1 MINITFSETFNKVQ
15 ECFEESSIKDEL
27 ESITIIRD
35 VQGKIRLFLEPL
47 ENKNLEDIIL
57 DELEKCLK
65 NKLGSYY
72 GEDIWLPQ
80 GEKDG
85 YKNLINVIR
94 SERVSAEWDDES
106 QPRWYVLE
114 RHVAKQAWTNKK
126 EIEPPWPQEVVDKGQ
141 KPAIVSFFSFKGGV
155 GRTTTLVA
163 TALTLAR
170 HGHRVA
176 VVDLDLESPGI
187 STFFLPDTEE
197 SPPGVIDYLLEK
209 NIQGKNWK
217 LEDHLQYVKDPKLL
231 GDTKKSLP
239 IKSLPILS
247 AGNVD
252 NNYLEKLARL
262 DCQNFLNVNNPLQ
275 KTWSDMFKELNKAP
289 RKQELNE
296 AAGKQELNQAA
307 GKLDF
312 ILLDTRTG
320 FHDLGGL
327 AIAEF
332 SHAAVIFGTQS
343 RQSWAGLTHVIRRLA
358 KPSAPEPLPLLLI
371 HALAPG
377 IGVPGREKD
386 LREFREQAYSVFQD
400 HYYKPS
406 EDVPNSNDQ
415 EASFYPIVIDW
426 QSELRREINLSQRDS
441 TFEEE
446 GDSTFEEDSS
456 LSNIID
462 ILTGKPYQRLAE
474 RLCRIFKR
482 KLNLENEVEK

>member
-15 ECFEESSIKDEL
+15 ECFEESSIKDQL

-47 ENKNLEDIIL
+47 ENKNLKDIIL
-57 DELEKCLK
+57 NHLEECLK

-126 EIEPPWPQEVVDKGQ
+126 EIEPPWPQKVVDEGQ

-170 HGHRVA
+170 HGHQVA

-197 SPPGVIDYLLEK
+197 SPPGMIDYLLEK

-217 LEDHLQYVKDPKLL
+217 LKDHLEVVNEPKLL
-231 GDTKKSLP
+231 GDEEN
-239 IKSLPILS
+239 ILPILS

-252 NNYLEKLARL
+252 KNYLEKLARL

-275 KTWSDMFKELNKAP
+275 KTWSDMFKELN
-289 RKQELNE
+289 E
-296 AAGKQELNQAA
+296 AA

-327 AIAEF
+327 AIAEL

-358 KPSAPEPLPLLLI
+358 KPLAPEPLPLLLI

-377 IGVPGREKD
+377 IGVPGREKE

-400 HYYKPS
+400 HYYKSS
-406 EDVPNSNDQ
+406 EDPPNSNDQ
-415 EASFYPIVIDW
+415 EASFDPIVIDW
-426 QSELRREINLSQRDS
+426 QSELRREINLSERDS
-441 TFEEE
+441 TFEN
-446 GDSTFEEDSS
+446 DSS
-456 LSNIID
+456 LSNIIN

-474 RLCRIFKR
+474 RLCRIFNR
-482 KLNLENEVEK
+482 KLNLKN

>member
-15 ECFEESSIKDEL
+15 KCFEGSSIKDQL

-126 EIEPPWPQEVVDKGQ
+126 EIEPPWPQKVVDEGH

-197 SPPGVIDYLLEK
+197 SPPGMIDYLLE
-209 NIQGKNWK
+209 NCFIRA
-217 LEDHLQYVKDPKLL
+217 VK
-231 GDTKKSLP
+231 
-239 IKSLPILS
+239 
-247 AGNVD
+247 
-252 NNYLEKLARL
+252 
-262 DCQNFLNVNNPLQ
+262 
-275 KTWSDMFKELNKAP
+275 
-289 RKQELNE
+289 
-296 AAGKQELNQAA
+296 
-307 GKLDF
+307 
-312 ILLDTRTG
+312 
-320 FHDLGGL
+320 
-327 AIAEF
+327 
-332 SHAAVIFGTQS
+332 
-343 RQSWAGLTHVIRRLA
+343 
-358 KPSAPEPLPLLLI
+358 
-371 HALAPG
+371 
-377 IGVPGREKD
+377 
-386 LREFREQAYSVFQD
+386 
-400 HYYKPS
+400 
-406 EDVPNSNDQ
+406 
-415 EASFYPIVIDW
+415 IV
-426 QSELRREINLSQRDS
+426 L
-441 TFEEE
+441 
-446 GDSTFEEDSS
+446 
-456 LSNIID
+456 
-462 ILTGKPYQRLAE
+462 
-474 RLCRIFKR
+474 
-482 KLNLENEVEK
+482 V

>member
-15 ECFEESSIKDEL
+15 KCFEGSSIKDQL

-126 EIEPPWPQEVVDKGQ
+126 EIEPPWPQKVVDEGH

-187 STFFLPDTEE
+187 STFFFPDREKSLP
-197 SPPGVIDYLLEK
+197 GIIDYLLEK
-209 NIQGKNWK
+209 NIQGKNWELK
-217 LEDHLQYVKDPKLL
+217 DHLESFKDENLL
-231 GDTKKSLP
+231 GDEDR
-239 IKSLPILS
+239 ILPILS

-262 DCQNFLNVNNPLQ
+262 DCQNLLNVNNPLE
-275 KTWSDMFKELNKAP
+275 KTWSDMFKELN
-289 RKQELNE
+289 E
-296 AAGKQELNQAA
+296 AA

-474 RLCRIFKR
+474 RLCRLFNR
-482 KLNLENEVEK
+482 KLNLKN

>member
-15 ECFEESSIKDEL
+15 KCFEGSSIKDQL

-126 EIEPPWPQEVVDKGQ
+126 EIEPPWPQEVVDKGH

-197 SPPGVIDYLLEK
+197 SPPGMIDYLLEK

-217 LEDHLQYVKDPKLL
+217 LKDHLEVVNEPKLL
-231 GDTKKSLP
+231 GDEEN
-239 IKSLPILS
+239 ILPILS

-252 NNYLEKLARL
+252 KNYLEKLARL

-275 KTWSDMFKELNKAP
+275 KTWSDMFKELN
-289 RKQELNE
+289 E
-296 AAGKQELNQAA
+296 AA

-327 AIAEF
+327 AIAEL

-358 KPSAPEPLPLLLI
+358 KPLAPEPLPLLLI

-377 IGVPGREKD
+377 IGVPGREKE

-400 HYYKPS
+400 HYYKSS
-406 EDVPNSNDQ
+406 EDPPNSNDQ
-415 EASFYPIVIDW
+415 EASFDPIVIDW
-426 QSELRREINLSQRDS
+426 QSELRREINLSERDS
-441 TFEEE
+441 TFEN
-446 GDSTFEEDSS
+446 DSS
-456 LSNIID
+456 LSNIIN

-474 RLCRIFKR
+474 RLCRIFNR
-482 KLNLENEVEK
+482 KLNLKN

>member
-1 MINITFSETFNKVQ
+1 MTNITFSETFDKVQ
-15 ECFEESSIKDEL
+15 ECFEESSIKDQL

-47 ENKNLEDIIL
+47 ENNNLKDIIL
-57 DELEKCLK
+57 NQNHLEERLE
-65 NKLGSYY
+65 NKLGAYY
-72 GEDIWLPQ
+72 GHDIWLPQ

-85 YKNLINVIR
+85 YKNLIDVIR

-126 EIEPPWPQEVVDKGQ
+126 ETEAPWPQKVVDEGH

-187 STFFLPDTEE
+187 STFFFPDTEE
-197 SPPGVIDYLLEK
+197 SPPGIIDYLLEK
-209 NIQGKNWK
+209 NIQGENWK
-217 LEDHLQYVKDPKLL
+217 LKDHLQLVNDPELL
-231 GDTKKSLP
+231 GDAE
-239 IKSLPILS
+239 KSLPILS

-262 DCQNFLNVNNPLQ
+262 DCQNLLNVNNPLE
-275 KTWSDMFKELNKAP
+275 KTWSDMFKELN
-289 RKQELNE
+289 E
-296 AAGKQELNQAA
+296 AA

-327 AIAEF
+327 AIAEL

-358 KPSAPEPLPLLLI
+358 KPSAPYPLPLLLI

-386 LREFREQAYSVFQD
+386 LRKFREQAYSVFQH
-400 HYYKPS
+400 HYYSSSK
-406 EDVPNSNDQ
+406 DVPNSSEQ

-441 TFEEE
+441 TFKEDKEE

-474 RLCRIFKR
+474 RLCRLFKR
-482 KLNLENEVEK
+482 KLNLEN

>member
-1 MINITFSETFNKVQ
+1 M
-15 ECFEESSIKDEL
+15 
-27 ESITIIRD
+27 
-35 VQGKIRLFLEPL
+35 
-47 ENKNLEDIIL
+47 
-57 DELEKCLK
+57 
-65 NKLGSYY
+65 
-72 GEDIWLPQ
+72 
-80 GEKDG
+80 
-85 YKNLINVIR
+85 
-94 SERVSAEWDDES
+94 
-106 QPRWYVLE
+106 
-114 RHVAKQAWTNKK
+114 
-126 EIEPPWPQEVVDKGQ
+126 
-141 KPAIVSFFSFKGGV
+141 
-155 GRTTTLVA
+155 
-163 TALTLAR
+163 
-170 HGHRVA
+170 
-176 VVDLDLESPGI
+176 
-187 STFFLPDTEE
+187 
-197 SPPGVIDYLLEK
+197 
-209 NIQGKNWK
+209 
-217 LEDHLQYVKDPKLL
+217 
-231 GDTKKSLP
+231 
-239 IKSLPILS
+239 
-247 AGNVD
+247 D

-262 DCQNFLNVNNPLQ
+262 DCQNLLNVNNPLQ
-275 KTWSDMFKELNKAP
+275 KTWSDMFKELN
-289 RKQELNE
+289 E
-296 AAGKQELNQAA
+296 AA

-482 KLNLENEVEK
+482 KLNLEN

>member
-15 ECFEESSIKDEL
+15 ECFEESSIKDQL

-47 ENKNLEDIIL
+47 ENKNLKDIIL
-57 DELEKCLK
+57 NHLEECLK

-126 EIEPPWPQEVVDKGQ
+126 EIEPPWPQKVVDEGH

-170 HGHRVA
+170 HGHQVA

-187 STFFLPDTEE
+187 FTFFFPDTED

-217 LEDHLQYVKDPKLL
+217 LKDHLELLNDPKLL
-231 GDTKKSLP
+231 GDAE
-239 IKSLPILS
+239 KSLPILS

-262 DCQNFLNVNNPLQ
+262 DCQNLLNVNNPLE
-275 KTWSDMFKELNKAP
+275 KTWSDMFKELN
-289 RKQELNE
+289 E
-296 AAGKQELNQAA
+296 AA

-343 RQSWAGLTHVIRRLA
+343 RQSWAGLTQVIRRLA
-358 KPSAPEPLPLLLI
+358 KPLAPAPLPLLLI

-441 TFEEE
+441 TFEE
-446 GDSTFEEDSS
+446 DSS

>member
-15 ECFEESSIKDEL
+15 ECFEESSIKDQL

-126 EIEPPWPQEVVDKGQ
+126 EIEPPWPQKVVDEGQ

-217 LEDHLQYVKDPKLL
+217 LKDHLEVVNEPKLL
-231 GDTKKSLP
+231 GDEEN
-239 IKSLPILS
+239 ILPILS

-262 DCQNFLNVNNPLQ
+262 DCQNLLNVNNPLQ
-275 KTWSDMFKELNKAP
+275 KTWSDMFKELN
-289 RKQELNE
+289 E
-296 AAGKQELNQAA
+296 AA

-400 HYYKPS
+400 HYYSSSK
-406 EDVPNSNDQ
+406 DVPNSSEQ

-482 KLNLENEVEK
+482 KLNLEN

>member
-15 ECFEESSIKDEL
+15 ECFEESSIKDQL

-47 ENKNLEDIIL
+47 ENKNLKDIIL
-57 DELEKCLK
+57 NHLEECLK

-126 EIEPPWPQEVVDKGQ
+126 EIEPPWPQEVVDEGQ

-197 SPPGVIDYLLEK
+197 SPPGMIDYLLEK

-217 LEDHLQYVKDPKLL
+217 LKDHLELVKDPKLL
-231 GDTKKSLP
+231 GDTE
-239 IKSLPILS
+239 KSLPILS

-262 DCQNFLNVNNPLQ
+262 DCQNLLNVNNPLQ
-275 KTWSDMFKELNKAP
+275 KT
-289 RKQELNE
+289 
-296 AAGKQELNQAA
+296 
-307 GKLDF
+307 
-312 ILLDTRTG
+312 
-320 FHDLGGL
+320 
-327 AIAEF
+327 
-332 SHAAVIFGTQS
+332 
-343 RQSWAGLTHVIRRLA
+343 
-358 KPSAPEPLPLLLI
+358 
-371 HALAPG
+371 
-377 IGVPGREKD
+377 
-386 LREFREQAYSVFQD
+386 
-400 HYYKPS
+400 
-406 EDVPNSNDQ
+406 
-415 EASFYPIVIDW
+415 
-426 QSELRREINLSQRDS
+426 
-441 TFEEE
+441 
-446 GDSTFEEDSS
+446 
-456 LSNIID
+456 
-462 ILTGKPYQRLAE
+462 
-474 RLCRIFKR
+474 
-482 KLNLENEVEK
+482 

>member
-15 ECFEESSIKDEL
+15 KCFEESSIKDQL

-57 DELEKCLK
+57 DELEECLK

-126 EIEPPWPQEVVDKGQ
+126 EIEPPWPQKVVDEGQ

-170 HGHRVA
+170 HGHQVA

-197 SPPGVIDYLLEK
+197 SPPGMIDYLLEK

-217 LEDHLQYVKDPKLL
+217 LKDHLEVVNEPKLL
-231 GDTKKSLP
+231 GDEEN
-239 IKSLPILS
+239 ILPILS

-252 NNYLEKLARL
+252 KNYLEKLARL

-275 KTWSDMFKELNKAP
+275 KTWSDMFKELN
-289 RKQELNE
+289 E
-296 AAGKQELNQAA
+296 AA

-327 AIAEF
+327 AIAEL

-358 KPSAPEPLPLLLI
+358 KPLAPEPLPLLLI

-377 IGVPGREKD
+377 IGVPGREKE

-400 HYYKPS
+400 HYYKSS
-406 EDVPNSNDQ
+406 EDPPNSNDQ
-415 EASFYPIVIDW
+415 EASFDPIVIDW
-426 QSELRREINLSQRDS
+426 QSELRREINLSERDS
-441 TFEEE
+441 TFEN
-446 GDSTFEEDSS
+446 DSS
-456 LSNIID
+456 LSNIIN

-474 RLCRIFKR
+474 RLCRIFNR
-482 KLNLENEVEK
+482 KLNLKN

>member
-15 ECFEESSIKDEL
+15 KCFEGSSIKDQL

-126 EIEPPWPQEVVDKGQ
+126 EIEPPWPQKVVDEGQ

-170 HGHRVA
+170 HGHQVA

-197 SPPGVIDYLLEK
+197 SPPGMIDYLLEK

-217 LEDHLQYVKDPKLL
+217 LKDHLELVKDPKLL
-231 GDTKKSLP
+231 GDTE
-239 IKSLPILS
+239 KSLPILS

-262 DCQNFLNVNNPLQ
+262 DCQNLLNVNNPLQ
-275 KTWSDMFKELNKAP
+275 KTWSDMFKELN
-289 RKQELNE
+289 E
-296 AAGKQELNQAA
+296 AA

-400 HYYKPS
+400 HYYSSSK
-406 EDVPNSNDQ
+406 DVPNSSEQ

>member
-15 ECFEESSIKDEL
+15 ECFKGSSIKDQL

-57 DELEKCLK
+57 DDLEECLK

-94 SERVSAEWDDES
+94 SERVSAEWDNES

-126 EIEPPWPQEVVDKGQ
+126 EIEPPWPQKVVDEGQ

-197 SPPGVIDYLLEK
+197 SPPGMIDYLLEK

-217 LEDHLQYVKDPKLL
+217 LKDHLELVKDPKLL
-231 GDTKKSLP
+231 GDTE
-239 IKSLPILS
+239 KSLPILS

-262 DCQNFLNVNNPLQ
+262 DCQNLLNVNNPLQ
-275 KTWSDMFKELNKAP
+275 KTWSDMFKELN
-289 RKQELNE
+289 E
-296 AAGKQELNQAA
+296 AA

-358 KPSAPEPLPLLLI
+358 KPLAPEPLPLLLI

-441 TFEEE
+441 TFEE
-446 GDSTFEEDSS
+446 DSS

-482 KLNLENEVEK
+482 KLNLEN

>member
-15 ECFEESSIKDEL
+15 KCFEGSSIKDQL

-126 EIEPPWPQEVVDKGQ
+126 EIEPPWPQELVDKGH

-176 VVDLDLESPGI
+176 VVDFDLESPGI

-197 SPPGVIDYLLEK
+197 SPPGMIDYLLEK

-217 LEDHLQYVKDPKLL
+217 LKDHLELVKDPKLL
-231 GDTKKSLP
+231 GDTE
-239 IKSLPILS
+239 KSLPILS

-262 DCQNFLNVNNPLQ
+262 DCQNLLNVNNPLQ
-275 KTWSDMFKELNKAP
+275 KTWSDMFKELN
-289 RKQELNE
+289 E
-296 AAGKQELNQAA
+296 AA

-327 AIAEF
+327 VIAEL

-400 HYYKPS
+400 HYYRPS

-474 RLCRIFKR
+474 RLCRLFNR
-482 KLNLENEVEK
+482 KLNLKN

>member
-15 ECFEESSIKDEL
+15 KCFEGSSIKDQL

-197 SPPGVIDYLLEK
+197 SPPGMIDYLLEK

-217 LEDHLQYVKDPKLL
+217 LKDHLEVVKDPKLL
-231 GDTKKSLP
+231 GDTE
-239 IKSLPILS
+239 KSLPILS

-262 DCQNFLNVNNPLQ
+262 DCQNLLNVNNPLQ
-275 KTWSDMFKELNKAP
+275 KTWSDMFKELN
-289 RKQELNE
+289 E
-296 AAGKQELNQAA
+296 AA

-327 AIAEF
+327 AIAEL

-358 KPSAPEPLPLLLI
+358 KPLAPEPLPLLLI

-377 IGVPGREKD
+377 IGVPGREKE

-400 HYYKPS
+400 HYYKSS
-406 EDVPNSNDQ
+406 EDPPNSNDQ
-415 EASFYPIVIDW
+415 EASFDPIVIDW
-426 QSELRREINLSQRDS
+426 QSELRREINLSERDS
-441 TFEEE
+441 TFEN
-446 GDSTFEEDSS
+446 DSS
-456 LSNIID
+456 LSNIIN

-474 RLCRIFKR
+474 RLCRIFNR
-482 KLNLENEVEK
+482 KLNLKN

>member
-15 ECFEESSIKDEL
+15 KCFEGSSIKDQL

-126 EIEPPWPQEVVDKGQ
+126 EIEPPWPQEVVDKGH

-197 SPPGVIDYLLEK
+197 SPPGMIDYLLEK

-217 LEDHLQYVKDPKLL
+217 LKDHLEVVKDPKLL
-231 GDTKKSLP
+231 GDTE
-239 IKSLPILS
+239 KSLPILS

-262 DCQNFLNVNNPLQ
+262 DCQNLLNVNNPLQ
-275 KTWSDMFKELNKAP
+275 KTWSDMFKELN
-289 RKQELNE
+289 E
-296 AAGKQELNQAA
+296 AA

-327 AIAEF
+327 AIAEL

-358 KPSAPEPLPLLLI
+358 KPLAPEPLPLLLI

-377 IGVPGREKD
+377 IGVPGREKE

-400 HYYKPS
+400 HYYKSS
-406 EDVPNSNDQ
+406 EDPPNSNDQ
-415 EASFYPIVIDW
+415 EASFDPIVIDW
-426 QSELRREINLSQRDS
+426 QSELRREINLSERDS
-441 TFEEE
+441 TFEN
-446 GDSTFEEDSS
+446 DSS
-456 LSNIID
+456 LSNIIN

-474 RLCRIFKR
+474 RLCRIFNR
-482 KLNLENEVEK
+482 KLNLKN

>member
-1 MINITFSETFNKVQ
+1 MTNITFSETFDKVQ
-15 ECFEESSIKDEL
+15 ECFEESSIKDQL

-47 ENKNLEDIIL
+47 ENNNLEDIIL
-57 DELEKCLK
+57 NQNHLEECLK
-65 NKLGSYY
+65 NKLGPYY

-85 YKNLINVIR
+85 YKNLIDVIR

-126 EIEPPWPQEVVDKGQ
+126 EIEPPWPQKVVDEGH

-170 HGHRVA
+170 HGHQVA

-187 STFFLPDTEE
+187 FTFFFPDTED

-209 NIQGKNWK
+209 NIQGKNFK
-217 LEDHLQYVKDPKLL
+217 LKDHLESFKDKKLL
-231 GDTKKSLP
+231 GDEDR
-239 IKSLPILS
+239 ILPILS

-262 DCQNFLNVNNPLQ
+262 DCQNLLNVNNPLE
-275 KTWSDMFKELNKAP
+275 KTWSDMFKELN
-289 RKQELNE
+289 E
-296 AAGKQELNQAA
+296 AA

-320 FHDLGGL
+320 FHDIGGL

-358 KPSAPEPLPLLLI
+358 KPSAPYPLPLLLI

-386 LREFREQAYSVFQD
+386 LRKFRDKAYSVFQD
-400 HYYKPS
+400 HYYSSS
-406 EDVPNSNDQ
+406 EDVPNPNDQ
-415 EASFYPIVIDW
+415 EATLYPIVIDW
-426 QSELRREINLSQRDS
+426 QSELRREINL
-441 TFEEE
+441 FEY
-446 GDSTFEEDSS
+446 SAVEEDSS
-456 LSNIID
+456 LLNIID

-474 RLCRIFKR
+474 RLCRLFNR
-482 KLNLENEVEK
+482 KLNLKN

>member
-1 MINITFSETFNKVQ
+1 MTNITFSETFDKVQ
-15 ECFEESSIKDEL
+15 ECFEESSIKDQL

-47 ENKNLEDIIL
+47 ENNNLEYIIL
-57 DELEKCLK
+57 NHLEERLE
-65 NKLGSYY
+65 NKLGAYY
-72 GEDIWLPQ
+72 GHDIWLPQ

-85 YKNLINVIR
+85 YKNLIDVIR

-126 EIEPPWPQEVVDKGQ
+126 EIEPPWPQEVVDKGH

-197 SPPGVIDYLLEK
+197 SPPGMIDYLLEK

-217 LEDHLQYVKDPKLL
+217 LKDHLELVKDPKLL

-262 DCQNFLNVNNPLQ
+262 DCQNLLNVNNPLE
-275 KTWSDMFKELNKAP
+275 KTWSDMFKELN
-289 RKQELNE
+289 E
-296 AAGKQELNQAA
+296 AA

-377 IGVPGREKD
+377 IGVPGREQE
-386 LREFREQAYSVFQD
+386 LREFRDKAYSVFQD
-400 HYYKPS
+400 HYYSSS
-406 EDVPNSNDQ
+406 EDVPNSNGQ

-426 QSELRREINLSQRDS
+426 QSELRREINL
-441 TFEEE
+441 FE
-446 GDSTFEEDSS
+446 DSTFEEDSS
-456 LSNIID
+456 LLNIID

>member
-126 EIEPPWPQEVVDKGQ
+126 EIEPPWPQEVVDEGQ

-176 VVDLDLESPGI
+176 VVDFDLESPGI

-197 SPPGVIDYLLEK
+197 SPPGMIDYLLEK

-217 LEDHLQYVKDPKLL
+217 LKDHLELVKDPKLL
-231 GDTKKSLP
+231 GDTE
-239 IKSLPILS
+239 KSLPILS

-262 DCQNFLNVNNPLQ
+262 DCQNLLNVNNPLQ
-275 KTWSDMFKELNKAP
+275 KTWSDMFKELN
-289 RKQELNE
+289 E
-296 AAGKQELNQAA
+296 AA

-358 KPSAPEPLPLLLI
+358 KPLAPEPLPLLLI

-386 LREFREQAYSVFQD
+386 LREFREQAYSVFQY

>member
-15 ECFEESSIKDEL
+15 KCFEGSSIKDQL

-197 SPPGVIDYLLEK
+197 SPPGMIDYLLEK

-217 LEDHLQYVKDPKLL
+217 LKDHLEVVNEPKLL
-231 GDTKKSLP
+231 GDEEN
-239 IKSLPILS
+239 ILPILS

-252 NNYLEKLARL
+252 KNYLEKLARL

-275 KTWSDMFKELNKAP
+275 KTWSDMFKELN
-289 RKQELNE
+289 E
-296 AAGKQELNQAA
+296 AA

-327 AIAEF
+327 AIAEL

-358 KPSAPEPLPLLLI
+358 KPLAPEPLPLLLI

-377 IGVPGREKD
+377 IGVPGREKE

-400 HYYKPS
+400 HYYKSS
-406 EDVPNSNDQ
+406 EDPPNSNDQ
-415 EASFYPIVIDW
+415 EASFDPIVIDW
-426 QSELRREINLSQRDS
+426 QSELRREINLSERDS
-441 TFEEE
+441 TFEN
-446 GDSTFEEDSS
+446 DSS
-456 LSNIID
+456 LSNIIN

-474 RLCRIFKR
+474 RLCRIFNR
-482 KLNLENEVEK
+482 KLNLKN

>member
-1 MINITFSETFNKVQ
+1 MTNITFSETFDKVQ

-47 ENKNLEDIIL
+47 ENNNLEDIIL
-57 DELEKCLK
+57 NQNHLEECLK
-65 NKLGSYY
+65 NKLGPYY
-72 GEDIWLPQ
+72 GQDIWLPQ

-85 YKNLINVIR
+85 YKNLIDVIR

-126 EIEPPWPQEVVDKGQ
+126 EIEPPWPQKVVDEGH

-170 HGHRVA
+170 HGHQVA

-187 STFFLPDTEE
+187 FTFFFPDTED

-217 LEDHLQYVKDPKLL
+217 LKDHLELLNDPKLL
-231 GDTKKSLP
+231 GDAE
-239 IKSLPILS
+239 KSLPILS

-262 DCQNFLNVNNPLQ
+262 DCQNLLNVNNPLE
-275 KTWSDMFKELNKAP
+275 KTWSDMFKELN
-289 RKQELNE
+289 E
-296 AAGKQELNQAA
+296 AA

-343 RQSWAGLTHVIRRLA
+343 RQSWAGLTQVIRRLA
-358 KPSAPEPLPLLLI
+358 KPLAPEPLPLLLI

-377 IGVPGREKD
+377 IGVPGREQE
-386 LREFREQAYSVFQD
+386 LREFRAKAYSVFQD
-400 HYYKPS
+400 HYYSSS
-406 EDVPNSNDQ
+406 EDVPNPNDQ
-415 EASFYPIVIDW
+415 EATLYPIVIDW
-426 QSELRREINLSQRDS
+426 QSELRREINLCER
-441 TFEEE
+441 
-446 GDSTFEEDSS
+446 DSTFEEDSS
-456 LSNIID
+456 LLNIID

-474 RLCRIFKR
+474 RLCRLFNR
-482 KLNLENEVEK
+482 KLNLKN

>member
-15 ECFEESSIKDEL
+15 ECFEESSIKDQL

-126 EIEPPWPQEVVDKGQ
+126 EIEPPWPQKVVDEGQ

-197 SPPGVIDYLLEK
+197 SPPGMIDYLLEK

-217 LEDHLQYVKDPKLL
+217 LKDHLEVVNEPKLL
-231 GDTKKSLP
+231 GDEEN
-239 IKSLPILS
+239 ILPILS

-262 DCQNFLNVNNPLQ
+262 DCQNLLNVNNPLQ
-275 KTWSDMFKELNKAP
+275 KTWSDMFKELN
-289 RKQELNE
+289 E
-296 AAGKQELNQAA
+296 AA

-400 HYYKPS
+400 HYYSSSK
-406 EDVPNSNDQ
+406 DVPNSSEQ

>member
-15 ECFEESSIKDEL
+15 KCFEGSSIKDQL

-126 EIEPPWPQEVVDKGQ
+126 EIEPPWPQKVVDEGQ

-187 STFFLPDTEE
+187 STFFWPDTED

-275 KTWSDMFKELNKAP
+275 KTWSDMFKELN
-289 RKQELNE
+289 E
-296 AAGKQELNQAA
+296 AA

-377 IGVPGREKD
+377 IGVPGREKE
-386 LREFREQAYSVFQD
+386 LREFGEQAYSVFQD
-400 HYYKPS
+400 HYYKSS
-406 EDVPNSNDQ
+406 EDPPNSNDQ
-415 EASFYPIVIDW
+415 EASFDPIVIDW
-426 QSELRREINLSQRDS
+426 QSELRREINLSERDS
-441 TFEEE
+441 TFEN
-446 GDSTFEEDSS
+446 DSS
-456 LSNIID
+456 LSNIIN

-474 RLCRIFKR
+474 RLCRIFNR
-482 KLNLENEVEK
+482 KLNLKN

>member
-15 ECFEESSIKDEL
+15 ECFEESSIKDQL

-126 EIEPPWPQEVVDKGQ
+126 EIEPPWPQKVVDEGQ

-197 SPPGVIDYLLEK
+197 SPPGMIDYLLEK

-217 LEDHLQYVKDPKLL
+217 LKDHLELVKDPKLL
-231 GDTKKSLP
+231 GDTE
-239 IKSLPILS
+239 KSLPILS

-262 DCQNFLNVNNPLQ
+262 DCQNLLNVNNPLQ
-275 KTWSDMFKELNKAP
+275 KTWSDMFKELN
-289 RKQELNE
+289 E
-296 AAGKQELNQAA
+296 AA

-400 HYYKPS
+400 HYYSSSK
-406 EDVPNSNDQ
+406 DVPNSSEQ

>member
-15 ECFEESSIKDEL
+15 KCFEGSSIKDQL

-126 EIEPPWPQEVVDKGQ
+126 EIEPPWPQKVVDEGQ

-170 HGHRVA
+170 HGHQVA

-197 SPPGVIDYLLEK
+197 SPPGMIDYLLEK

-217 LEDHLQYVKDPKLL
+217 LKDHLEVVNEPKLL
-231 GDTKKSLP
+231 GDEEN
-239 IKSLPILS
+239 ILPILS

-252 NNYLEKLARL
+252 KNYLEKLARL

-275 KTWSDMFKELNKAP
+275 KTWSDMFKELN
-289 RKQELNE
+289 E
-296 AAGKQELNQAA
+296 AA

-386 LREFREQAYSVFQD
+386 LREFREQAYSVFQH
-400 HYYKPS
+400 HYYKSS
-406 EDVPNSNDQ
+406 EDVPNSSEQ

-482 KLNLENEVEK
+482 KLNLEN

>member
-15 ECFEESSIKDEL
+15 KCFEGSSIKDQL

-126 EIEPPWPQEVVDKGQ
+126 EIEPPWPQEVVDEGQ

-197 SPPGVIDYLLEK
+197 SPPGMIDYLLEK

-217 LEDHLQYVKDPKLL
+217 LKDHLELVKDPKLL
-231 GDTKKSLP
+231 GDTE
-239 IKSLPILS
+239 KSLPILS

-262 DCQNFLNVNNPLQ
+262 DCQNLLNVNNPLQ
-275 KTWSDMFKELNKAP
+275 KTWSDMFKELN
-289 RKQELNE
+289 E
-296 AAGKQELNQAA
+296 AA

-400 HYYKPS
+400 HYYSSSK
-406 EDVPNSNDQ
+406 DVPNSSEQ